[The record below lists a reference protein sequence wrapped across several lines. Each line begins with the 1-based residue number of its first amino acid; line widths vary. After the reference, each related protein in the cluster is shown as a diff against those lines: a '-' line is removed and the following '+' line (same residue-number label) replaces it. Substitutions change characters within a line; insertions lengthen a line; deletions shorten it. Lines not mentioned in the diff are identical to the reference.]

1 MGRVGQDWLVLTVLT
16 AGSATALGVVT
27 GLQFLPFLL
36 LAPWAGLIADRFRK
50 RRILLATQTVLA
62 VSSLLLGVLAVALAR
77 RARSRLGPT
86 LGRPKGR
93 RTARLGRLLGILGLM
108 LALTAAG
115 SVGIYELLSLVAD

>member
-1 MGRVGQDWLVLTVLT
+1 MPAAIAATGR
-16 AGSATALGVVT
+16 SK
-27 GLQFLPFLL
+27 QFELFHAAFAIPV
-36 LAPWAGLIADRFRK
+36 A
-50 RRILLATQTVLA
+50 
-62 VSSLLLGVLAVALAR
+62 LLLGALAVALAR

-86 LGRPKGR
+86 LGRPKGA